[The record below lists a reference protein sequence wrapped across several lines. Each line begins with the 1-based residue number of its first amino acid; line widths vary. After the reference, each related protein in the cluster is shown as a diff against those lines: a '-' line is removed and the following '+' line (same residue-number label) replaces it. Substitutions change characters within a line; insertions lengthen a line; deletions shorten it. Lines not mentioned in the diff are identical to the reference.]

1 MQHNHTV
8 QLGTCVSLTVSLCCE
23 HDFYMDTS
31 LQSLSPPPP
40 PPPVC
45 PFHLL
50 FNIPILCHPSPH
62 THTHFST
69 LDCCSLCPLLTHTAI
84 ISLNSLTSHSRHA
97 TPKTLSN
104 LNLRPFC
111 WTDSFHFEYIIFL
124 WLLGVWV
131 WEGEGV
137 RVCACVSALR
147 ACVRVFVCVCVC
159 VRESV
164 RVCVCVCVCCLSIVF
179 YNCISRT
186 CMSVLCISITIV
198 LYLLRCQ
205 NPLFEFAPH

>member
-1 MQHNHTV
+1 MQQCITTQSPVQQYITIQCSEQQYITIQCLVQQCITKQCSVQQCITIQCSVQQCITKPCSVQQCITIQCSLQQCSVQHNHTV

-69 LDCCSLCPLLTHTAI
+69 QGCCSLCPLLTHTAI

-111 WTDSFHFEYIIFL
+111 
-124 WLLGVWV
+124 
-131 WEGEGV
+131 
-137 RVCACVSALR
+137 
-147 ACVRVFVCVCVC
+147 
-159 VRESV
+159 
-164 RVCVCVCVCCLSIVF
+164 
-179 YNCISRT
+179 
-186 CMSVLCISITIV
+186 
-198 LYLLRCQ
+198 
-205 NPLFEFAPH
+205 